1 MAEPPSEPERKAA
14 ALPAPG
20 GSPQP
25 ASATA
30 NSQPQPAPP
39 KPQSQKKPKAD
50 ARRRKN
56 TNLQNDGAVSDS
68 VVPPMANQHPNKGQ
82 KQRQQS
88 AALPAQHAQAAKKNL
103 QKQRPVSV
111 GGNMLPATPSKEQAY
126 AGPTFQASPAASAL
140 PMPKFFSK
148 SVPNAAKHSG
158 SLDARIAGQ
167 KTPEQESSPEPDV
180 VSPQPPSRNAQQSP
194 LDLFFNA
201 QKAEN
206 QRKASMQSPEMKT
219 RQAPPATE
227 PRNPFQQ
234 TGKSIFLRE
243 LDGDSDAMP
252 SPKTVPPD
260 NHDRDAYNQNLKDLL
275 FNTNNAQLHPNAT
288 TPPQGQRSTSHFQS
302 PEQQFYTPPPTQR
315 SASGPSTPTPSAEQ
329 QNLYS
334 LHYGNRNLS
343 PLFKAA
349 RGDTPPA
356 RPSNLRQHSSASD
369 HARTNGQTP
378 TPPPQIDPNSFSRS
392 YLDQHIRASQS
403 GTMPHLPGTNGYAH
417 QQQQQPYYSAPAPQY
432 PPTQHVQQDF
442 STSSSSTTTAPS
454 PRASTNGARDIR
466 SMEDDLRR
474 MLKVNVLGN

>member
-1 MAEPPSEPERKAA
+1 MAEAATDSEWNGA
-14 ALPAPG
+14 ALPSPT

-25 ASATA
+25 APSTA
-30 NSQPQPAPP
+30 PPQAQPTP
-39 KPQSQKKPKAD
+39 KPQKKLKAE
-50 ARRRKN
+50 ARRRKKN
-56 TNLQNDGAVSDS
+56 SLQVDGAVSDS
-68 VVPPMANQHPNKGQ
+68 VVPPMASPHSKKGE

-88 AALPAQHAQAAKKNL
+88 VALPAQHAQPANKNL

-111 GGNMLPATPSKEQAY
+111 GGNMLPATPLKEQAY

-148 SVPNAAKHSG
+148 SVPNVAKQSA
-158 SLDARIAGQ
+158 SLDARMADQ

-180 VSPQPPSRNAQQSP
+180 VLPQSPPRAAQQSP
-194 LDLFFNA
+194 LDFFFNA

-206 QRKASMQSPEMKT
+206 QRKASVQSPEMQV

-234 TGKSIFLRE
+234 TGKSVFLRE

-252 SPKTVPPD
+252 SPKTVPP
-260 NHDRDAYNQNLKDLL
+260 NNFDRDTYNQQLKDLL
-275 FNTNNAQLHPNAT
+275 FDGTNGPPQT
-288 TPPQGQRSTSHFQS
+288 TVTPPQAQRSSSSFQS
-302 PEQQFYTPPPTQR
+302 PEQPFYTPSPTQR
-315 SASGPSTPTPSAEQ
+315 SSSGPSTPAPSADQ
-329 QNLYS
+329 QNHYS

-349 RGDTPPA
+349 RAETPP

-369 HARTNGQTP
+369 SSPMTGQQQQQ
-378 TPPPQIDPNSFSRS
+378 PQIDPDSFSRS
-392 YLDQHIRASQS
+392 YLDQHIRASQPVI
-403 GTMPHLPGTNGYAH
+403 MPNISGTNGSS
-417 QQQQQPYYSAPAPQY
+417 QQPYRPT
-432 PPTQHVQQDF
+432 PPPPHPNGHVQQGVPA
-442 STSSSSTTTAPS
+442 SGTGAS
-454 PRASTNGARDIR
+454 PRTGSAGARDIK